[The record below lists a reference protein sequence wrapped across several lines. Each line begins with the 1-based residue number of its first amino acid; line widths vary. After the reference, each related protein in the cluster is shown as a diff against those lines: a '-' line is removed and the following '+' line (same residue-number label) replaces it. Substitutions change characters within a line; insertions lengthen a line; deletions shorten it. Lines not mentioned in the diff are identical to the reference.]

1 MENKHKTA
9 ASTNNNNNNFI
20 RCNMCRVMIKLGD
33 SIEQHITSKEHQTNK
48 KELESKLNLELI
60 KKSYG
65 NDDISSVVLQWKQ
78 ELLQQEEGHKTL

>member
-1 MENKHKTA
+1 MENKHMTA
-9 ASTNNNNNNFI
+9 ASTTNNNNNFI

-33 SIEQHITSKEHQTNK
+33 SIEQHIMSKEHQTNK